1 MRRRRIE
8 SLERFEFIV
17 AWWLQERGAFDYFDP
32 ARAACA

>member
-17 AWWLQERGAFDYFDP
+17 AWWLQERVFERLE
-32 ARAACA
+32 ARQAGR